1 MKKYWISFYSG
12 YYSDEGCSKPPFQ
25 VWISGQLE
33 RRPHLPQTFENGN
46 SKDDCSIC
54 ALVEAN
60 DEDEIWKSVKK
71 YFPDYEERFC
81 KEVKDN
87 YKPND
92 RFPDFQNKIS
102 LV

>member
-25 VWISGQLE
+25 VWISGVSS
-33 RRPHLPQTFENGN
+33 RRSHLPQFDFHFQK
-46 SKDDCSIC
+46 KDDCSIC

-60 DEDEIWKSVKK
+60 SIDEIWKSVKK
-71 YFPDYEERFC
+71 HFPDYEERFC
-81 KEVKDN
+81 DEVGDD
-87 YKPND
+87 YKPSD
-92 RFPDFQNKIS
+92 RFPDFKNKIS